1 MNSVSF
7 ELPAIDVL
15 GSARTRV
22 GESPLW
28 SAGESALWW
37 VDIEGRRLHRLADG
51 VHSSWTTHER
61 LACIALHDAGGL
73 LAAMETGVFRLLV
86 QPDGALENQLT
97 SERLA
102 SVRHPREGMRFNDGR
117 CDRAGR
123 FWVSSMVRDMSL
135 AAADGALYC
144 HDARGLV
151 KLIAGGLV
159 VGNGLGFSPD
169 GRTMYLSDSHP
180 SVRRIWSFEL
190 HDDGGLGPRR
200 EFVDMNA
207 YPGRPDGAAVD
218 ADGCYWICGNDA
230 GALLRFTPAGV
241 LDRALKLPISK
252 PSMCSFG
259 GPGLDELYVTSII
272 PGAPVSGFDAAL
284 DGALLRLRP
293 GVQGLAETPFRSVPV
308 PIKETT

>member
-7 ELPAIDVL
+7 EVPAYDALGDV
-15 GSARTRV
+15 RTRV

-28 SAGESALWW
+28 SPAESALWW
-37 VDIEGRRLHRLADG
+37 VDIEGRRLHRLIDG
-51 VHSSWTTHER
+51 AHSSWATHER
-61 LACIALHDAGGL
+61 PACIALHDAGGL
-73 LAAMETGVFRLLV
+73 LAAMETGVFRLQP
-86 QPDGALENQLT
+86 QPDGTLAT
-97 SERLA
+97 DRIA

-135 AAADGALYC
+135 AASDGALYRL
-144 HDARGLV
+144 DERGLS
-151 KLIAGGLV
+151 KPLLDGLV
-159 VGNGLGFSPD
+159 TGNGLGFSPD
-169 GRTMYLSDSHP
+169 GSVMYLSDSHP
-180 SVRRIWSFEL
+180 SVRRIWAL
-190 HDDGGLGPRR
+190 PVNDDGTLGERR
-200 EFVDMNA
+200 EFVDMNR

-252 PSMCSFG
+252 PAMCAFG
-259 GPGLDELYVTSII
+259 GAALDELYVTSII
-272 PGAPVSGFDAAL
+272 PAAPVSGFDASL